1 MTESSEKGCGCEDS
15 ISLWGESEST
25 ELDILGAEPEEP
37 EDLDTWFQE
46 LAEAEVEDLEEGSEW
61 GSLIG
66 VAGSFDLT
74 SAELEDLTLAGEEL
88 EAAALELA
96 EGEGDEPA
104 TVDLIRLAKIHPGL
118 KITISF

>member
-46 LAEAEVEDLEEGSEW
+46 LAEAAVEDLEEGGEW
-61 GSLIG
+61 ESFVG

-74 SAELEDLTLAGEEL
+74 AAELEDLTLAGEEL
-88 EAAALELA
+88 EAAALEL
-96 EGEGDEPA
+96 EGEGDEAA